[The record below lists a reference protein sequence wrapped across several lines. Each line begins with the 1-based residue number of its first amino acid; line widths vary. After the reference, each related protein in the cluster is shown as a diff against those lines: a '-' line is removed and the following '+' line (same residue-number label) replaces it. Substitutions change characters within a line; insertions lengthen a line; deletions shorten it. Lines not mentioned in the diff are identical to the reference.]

1 MDWLDEIEARG
12 YTNDLT
18 PNDVYLLLAEVRRLR
33 EVHSVDVNKMIAT
46 ETEVDAA
53 PTIDPARH
61 ARWKLRKVNDEHVQ
75 YICSGCNDYLGFKGR
90 DIPDALT
97 VRDSYKY
104 CRYCG
109 ARMDGEG
116 EKDG

>member
-53 PTIDPARH
+53 PTIDPVRNAK
-61 ARWKLRKVNDEHVQ
+61 WVDVEILDVDDEGIS
-75 YICSGCNDYLGFKGR
+75 YTMTWYKCSACGWRVLFNFQKSNHCPN
-90 DIPDALT
+90 
-97 VRDSYKY
+97 
-104 CRYCG
+104 CG

-116 EKDG
+116 EKDE